1 MEPLLITV
9 VGGLLS
15 IIGVLLGYSRA
26 RSAQKEAQILSRLDQ
41 LEREHRLAIDYIH
54 ILRQH
59 VDPPPPPWPDGLTR

>member
-1 MEPLLITV
+1 MEALLITV

-15 IIGVLLGYSRA
+15 IIGLLLGYSRA
-26 RSAQKEAQILSRLDQ
+26 RSAQKEAQIITRLDQ

-59 VDPPPPPWPDGLTR
+59 VTPPPPPWPEGLTK